1 MGGKAG
7 GINEKLENTSTSRKM
22 SNFIEFGIELKPQNQ
37 FRPIAFSKRYEMLDE
52 IETTVWNFNKFLLQ
66 KHAKFLNI
74 ALLCVRENSEFSD
87 IIQVICKILMYK

>member
-1 MGGKAG
+1 
-7 GINEKLENTSTSRKM
+7 
-22 SNFIEFGIELKPQNQ
+22 
-37 FRPIAFSKRYEMLDE
+37 MLDE
-52 IETTVWNFNKFLLQ
+52 IETTVWNFNNFHLQ